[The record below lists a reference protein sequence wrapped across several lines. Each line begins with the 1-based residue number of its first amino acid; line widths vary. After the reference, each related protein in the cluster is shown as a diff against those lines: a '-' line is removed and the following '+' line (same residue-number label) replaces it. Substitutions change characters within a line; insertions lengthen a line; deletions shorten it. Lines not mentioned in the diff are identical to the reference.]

1 MDKEIWKVIEGFPNY
16 EVSNLGNVRNKE
28 TKRKI
33 TPIKGSNGYLSVR
46 IRKQSGDYEKPS
58 LSIHRLV
65 AKAFVENPN
74 DKPQVNHI
82 DGNKTNNY
90 ATNLEWCT
98 RVENAQHAMELGLF
112 NPEPPDSP
120 KRKVRIV
127 ETGEVFDSIR
137 ECAKNIGVA
146 EQHVWACLNG
156 RRLTRNDLHF
166 EYADEIKPKRKPFLR
181 DYQMEAVQKLQN
193 GNILCGSVGSGK
205 SRTGIFYYFKENG
218 GWIDENGYVPMK
230 NPQDLYIITTAKK
243 RNSLEWDG
251 ELANFIMTT
260 HQEDDE
266 LYNNKVVVDSWNNIG
281 KYKDVEGAFFLLD
294 EQRLVGNGAWVKS
307 FLQIAKSNKWILL
320 TATPGDTYMDYV
332 PVFLANGFFKNR
344 TEFLREHVV
353 YSRFTKYPKVDRYIN
368 TQRLDRLRRKIL
380 VQMNYKHQIN
390 THHEDIY
397 CDFDIRLYKDVGRNR
412 WNPYED
418 KPIKNASELCYV
430 WRKIVN
436 SDQSRQVKLLELL
449 EEHDRV
455 IVFYNHNYEL
465 DILRNMYYGDDVEVA
480 EYNGQKHQPLPSGNK
495 WVYLCQYNAAA
506 EGWECTTTNVVIF
519 FSQNYSYK
527 MMTQAAGRVDRMNT
541 PYINLYYYHLK
552 SRSSIDLAISRALKN
567 KKNFNEMRFVGKE

>member
-1 MDKEIWKVIEGFPNY
+1 MVDKEIWKDIEGFPGY
-16 EVSNLGNVRNKE
+16 QVSTEGRIRSRNRGQE
-28 TKRKI
+28 WI
-33 TPIKGSNGYLSVR
+33 ELTPVKKPNGYMQLCFVKE
-46 IRKQSGDYEKPS
+46 RKHYNK
-58 LSIHRLV
+58 LLHRLV
-65 AKAFVENPN
+65 AEAFIPNPDN
-74 DKPQVNHI
+74 KPQVNHI
-82 DGNKTNNY
+82 DGNKSNNRVE
-90 ATNLEWCT
+90 NLEWCT
-98 RVENAQHAMELGLF
+98 CKENQLHAVKNDLF
-112 NPEPPDSP
+112 STS
-120 KRKVRIV
+120 KRIRIA
-127 ETGEVFDSIR
+127 ETGEEFISIG
-137 ECAKNIGVA
+137 ECARAINGNPAHIG
-146 EQHVWACLNG
+146 ACARG
-156 RRLTRNDLHF
+156 DRDSHKGLHF
-166 EYADEIKPKRKPFLR
+166 EYADKIKPKRKPFLR

-218 GWIDENGYVPMK
+218 GWIDEKGYVPMK

-243 RNSLEWDG
+243 RNSLEWNG

-266 LYNNKVVVDSWNNIG
+266 LYSNKVVVDSWNNIR

-455 IVFYNHNYEL
+455 IVFYNYNYEL
-465 DILRNMYYGDDVEVA
+465 DILRNMHYGDDVEVA

-541 PYINLYYYHLK
+541 PYINLFYYHLK